1 MKKALLNFKTLLLV
15 CLLIAVGGANALA
28 ASKTYRYTFKSGDF
42 SANKTSAELNGVTWT
57 LTTETW
63 HGDPSFDFSSS
74 AGFKI
79 GTNKKYPTVATFST
93 TGIEGTITKI
103 VVNTSGNKKTTAKLD
118 VMVGGKAFGEQ
129 KSLTNTATDF
139 TFEGSASGKIELKY
153 SKNNTALF
161 IKSISITYEEAPT
174 KTLTSH
180 AISGTPTKTTYNAG
194 ETFDPT
200 GLTVTGTYDDNTTAE
215 IKGHG
220 IKWTTTPATLS
231 AGTTSCSVTA
241 TVGSVTSPAYEVTGL
256 TVENNISLSI
266 DPATSTV
273 VKAPVKVTLNATEG
287 AGVYYTT
294 NGDEP
299 TTSSTKYTAP
309 FDVTVSGTT
318 VKAIAVADGAENA
331 TAEATYTIQPDQPV
345 FSDASKTFSEA
356 FDVTLSLPETTDATS
371 TIHYAIGKTAT
382 ADSPVYSEPVNIS
395 AENDG
400 DQVILHAVVV
410 DQYGNVGTEKRCTY
424 TKSNDIVFDFTGE
437 WDGITAVAASNNT
450 NNGAQVV
457 AGKELTVDGVVM
469 TATNK
474 TTGQD
479 TFYTGLYTSNGSQS
493 LRVYGSVTFTAPV
506 GYNIS
511 EITLDGKS
519 FIGNGNKNFTSNEK
533 ELNIAS
539 STAATWAGNTHVVT
553 FTCSKSI
560 QIYTATIKLVA
571 AETPEATSDT
581 LNFIAHDKDGFYY
594 ATFSS
599 SKDVVFPHDI
609 VEVYGVSVT
618 NGKIS
623 TNALTNYVYSVTD
636 ATAGEDKDGTIEG
649 YYVPANTGVLVVGFE
664 NAAPYYFPNTT
675 ETTTLPANQ
684 LKPAPENGGIFTAE
698 EGYKYYKLAYNDYDA
713 KTGLGF
719 YWGADNGGAFSVKAG
734 TAYLAVP
741 ESDATAKGFSFDGS
755 TTGINGINVANNE
768 PKTIYNL
775 NGQRMNNL
783 TQPGL
788 YIVNGKK
795 VVIRK

>member
-28 ASKTYRYTFKSGDF
+28 ASKTYSYTFKSGDF
-42 SANKTSAELNGVTWT
+42 SANKTSAKLNGVTWT
-57 LTTETW
+57 LTLTSWT
-63 HGDPSFDFSSS
+63 GNFAFDNDQ
-74 AGFKI
+74 GLKI
-79 GTNKKYPTVATFST
+79 GSNNNHPTTVTFST
-93 TGIEGTITKI
+93 AEIEGTITKI

-139 TFEGSASGKIELKY
+139 TFEGSASGKIDLKY
-153 SKNNTALF
+153 SDNNKALY

-174 KTLTSH
+174 KTLTSL

-194 ETFDPT
+194 EAFDPT

-287 AGVYYTT
+287 AAVYYTT

-371 TIHYAIGKTAT
+371 TIHYAIGSTAT

-410 DQYGNVGTEKRCTY
+410 DQYGNVGKEKYCTY
-424 TKSNDIVFDFTGE
+424 TKSNDIVFDFTE
-437 WDGITAVAASNNT
+437 NPNVWGITPLNSNDITGEN
-450 NNGAQVV
+450 VIS
-457 AGKELTVDGVVM
+457 GKELKVDGVVM
-469 TATNK
+469 TATNGNYGTCIFK
-474 TTGQD
+474 NYKGD
-479 TFYTGLYTSNGSQS
+479 IIN
-493 LRVYGSVTFTAPV
+493 LRVYPEGSITFTAPD
-506 GYNIS
+506 GYNLS
-511 EITLDGKS
+511 EISYNLANKGTFSASEDTWNS
-519 FIGNGNKNFTSNEK
+519 PTWTGN
-533 ELNIAS
+533 AH
-539 STAATWAGNTHVVT
+539 AVT
-553 FTCSKSI
+553 FTCTASI
-560 QIYTATIKLVA
+560 QIKTVTIKLVA
-571 AETPEATSDT
+571 ITSEATSDT

-599 SKDVVFPHDI
+599 SKDVVFPKDI
-609 VEVYGVSVT
+609 VYVYGVSVT

-623 TNALTNYVYSVTD
+623 TNELTDKDYSVTD
-636 ATAGEDKDGTIEG
+636 ATGTING

-664 NAAPYYFPNTT
+664 NTTPYYFPQTT

-698 EGYKYYKLAYNDYDA
+698 DGYKYYKLAYNDYDA